1 MVLATT
7 RAGLYM
13 CVTARGM
20 RRMWGYR
27 RYVIYCINIARHKLL
42 FIMVAKP
49 QMHHCCTPCGFSEDF
64 RGVQVLVKQVTMV
77 MAFAHSICN
86 RYAETVES
94 K

>member
-13 CVTARGM
+13 CVAARRM

-27 RYVIYCINIARHKLL
+27 RYVIYCINIALNKLL
-42 FIMVAKP
+42 SIMVVKP
-49 QMHHCCTPCGFSEDF
+49 QMHHRCTPCGYGEIFA
-64 RGVQVLVKQVTMV
+64 GVQVLVKQVTMV